1 MISLEGLNRFL
12 DESNAVIKSA
22 GKLNNVVK
30 CTPLCSFRIG
40 SEGNSILFGIEARG
54 VVNNG
59 LAFCLVAQQEGNDAI
74 KFISHGIF
82 TADDGHCTSF
92 KMSHDEPRGM
102 SIQQGVFIE
111 MKNLV
116 ERMNKDG
123 KSPFLV
129 DVLEEL
135 NGVKVKIS
143 VVKSDDVACPSD
155 DSVTE
160 SLGKLRTSWEQPID
174 EKDHKRIDGTC
185 GSEPVEDL
193 VDQTFAKTIGN
204 KDEKPT
210 KGNGIDDALEDIQV
224 YRIEKQ
230 TFWQRIVATFR
241 KMLGFDREREKL
253 DGVCE
258 EMFDE
263 KEND

>member
-54 VVNNG
+54 CMNNEPV
-59 LAFCLVAQQEGNDAI
+59 FCLVAQQEGDDAS

-82 TADDGHCTSF
+82 TASGHCTSF
-92 KMSHDEPRGM
+92 KMSHDEPCGM
-102 SIQQGVFIE
+102 SIQQGVLIE
-111 MKNLV
+111 MKNIV
-116 ERMNKDG
+116 YRMNKDG
-123 KSPFLV
+123 KSQFLAN
-129 DVLEEL
+129 VLEQL

-143 VVKSDDVACPSD
+143 VVKLDDVACSSNNSD
-155 DSVTE
+155 TA
-160 SLGKLRTSWEQPID
+160 SLGKLRTSGEQPSD
-174 EKDHKRIDGTC
+174 EQIKKRIDNTC
-185 GSEPVEDL
+185 HPEPVEDII
-193 VDQTFAKTIGN
+193 DQTFVKTIGN
-204 KDEKPT
+204 KNEKPT
-210 KGNGIDDALEDIQV
+210 NGNEIDDALKDTQV
-224 YRIEKQ
+224 YQIEKQ
-230 TFWQRIVATFR
+230 TFGQRIVATFR

-253 DGVCE
+253 DRICE
-258 EMFDE
+258 ELFDE